1 MAVFRDIDYNTR
13 INGSLDV
20 LSASFF
26 ENNLTVRGDLSVE
39 GSIIGINLSDYY
51 TKTEMQ
57 TSGQAVIHLDN
68 ISGLDNANIVR
79 KDASN
84 VFTAL
89 ESIRIQPTVNP
100 SVEITNEVITFDTET
115 KTLAAKPVDAMSEVV
130 KSDASGTIVY
140 NRDQDYVMNYFNGQI
155 RRLTDG
161 AIAASQQVYVDYTQ
175 TQQMIRIVNSTNTE
189 TRFSVDNMGNIFAKS
204 MTVTLT
210 SSAQSSDQD
219 ILGNFSVNGNLIV
232 EGNTTLGNAD
242 TDVIILHGQLSLV
255 NDLSTI
261 VLSFD
266 STGNIDLTG
275 GIYIGGVQKNLN
287 WDTAYTHSQAAHAPS
302 DAQKNSDITQAE
314 IEAKLTGTILTHS
327 HEESASNLTP
337 VSLLLGNYRIRY
349 NEIDDSLDFTYI
361 GP

>member
-1 MAVFRDIDYNTR
+1 MAVFRDIDHNTR

-20 LSASFF
+20 LSPSFF

-57 TSGQAVIHLDN
+57 TSGQAIVHLDN

-100 SVEITNEVITFDTET
+100 SIAIANETITFDQET
-115 KTLAAKPVDAMSEVV
+115 KVLAAKPVDAMSEVV
-130 KSDASGTIVY
+130 KSDTAGTVVY

-155 RRLTDG
+155 RRLTEG

-175 TQQMIRIVNSTNTE
+175 TQQMIRIVNPTNTE

-204 MTVTLT
+204 MTVTLS

-232 EGNTTLGNAD
+232 EGNTTLGNAEA
-242 TDVIILHGQLSLV
+242 DVIVLHGQVSLI
-255 NDLSTI
+255 NDASTTMI
-261 VLSFD
+261 SFD
-266 STGNIDLTG
+266 STGNIDLAG
-275 GIYIGGVQKNLN
+275 GVYISGVQKNLN
-287 WDTAYTHSQAAHAPS
+287 WDTAYTHSQQTHAPL

-314 IEAKLTGTILTHS
+314 IEAKLTGVIHTHS
-327 HEESASNLTP
+327 HDGSADNLTST
-337 VSLLLGNYRIRY
+337 SLQLGNYRIIY
-349 NEIDDSLDFTYI
+349 NQVDDSLDFTYI
-361 GP
+361 G